1 MSTQKTGQLW
11 LELDS
16 GMQALLTTQITRIM
30 QRVVVG
36 PDLILAALVLLLGFH
51 AMPKVQLS
59 SRMSQI
65 GIRLYSGLLFNS
77 VLVSVQM
84 PRHPV
89 LTVINLLSMHVL
101 GKALTEASISEP
113 SKYLIIAQLVASLKQ
128 LGDTGTAIAWCL
140 GHLPVFQGVD
150 PDTSFFFRMAS
161 VDLGLQWLVSQIPS
175 NFKFA
180 GMLLI
185 LFFVAPL
192 LDMFP
197 EMNRLYKFAM
207 FSVADDVPFQG
218 ITPWI
223 QALSWWYV
231 SKTSQDATFTRI
243 SRYASIHVLAN
254 GVLHATQ
261 PLVDKDPILVTV
273 NLIVTL
279 SILVNSLM

>member
-16 GMQALLTTQITRIM
+16 GMQALLTTQITKIM
-30 QRVVVG
+30 QRVVTG

-77 VLVSVQM
+77 VLVSVQV
-84 PRHPV
+84 PRHPA
-89 LTVINLLSMHVL
+89 LTVVNLLGMHTL
-101 GKALTEASISEP
+101 GKAFTETSISEP
-113 SKYLIIAQLVASLKQ
+113 SKYLIIAQLVASLKL
-128 LGDTGTAIAWCL
+128 LGDAGTAVAWCL
-140 GHLPVFQGVD
+140 GHLPVFRGIDQD
-150 PDTSFFFRMAS
+150 MSFFFRMAS
-161 VDLGLQWLVSQIPS
+161 VDLGLQCLVAQMPP

-197 EMNRLYKFAM
+197 EMNRLYRFAL
-207 FSVADDVPFQG
+207 FAVADDVPLQG
-218 ITPWI
+218 IGPWI
-223 QALSWWYV
+223 QGIAWWFV
-231 SKTSQDATFTRI
+231 SKSSLDGTFTRL
-243 SRYASIHVLAN
+243 SKYASIHVLAN
-254 GVLHATQ
+254 GIIHATQ

-273 NLIVTL
+273 NLIVLL
-279 SILVNSLM
+279 SILVNYM